1 LVVGGIEAER
11 TSRYR
16 WLVLL
21 VLTLAHSCHVMDRMV
36 VSIVMEPIRHEF
48 DLTDAQLGLI
58 SSLGYGLFYGAAVLP
73 MGMLIDRS
81 VRKNVLAVILAV
93 WSTMTAVCGLAT
105 SWTMLLASRCLVGLA
120 EAGGSPAG
128 LSLLSDYFPAK
139 ERSTAVG
146 LWYLSSAIGST
157 LTFIVGGMIAAEYGW
172 RMAFYLAGA
181 PGLVMAVV
189 VFLVIREPKRGA
201 SDVPLMAVAE
211 TPAPEAA
218 PAEKLS
224 FRQSL
229 AEIGARPAAV
239 HILLGVLLTAAAI
252 SSFGTW
258 AISFLVRRHDL
269 ALSEAGLIAGLTTGL
284 LGALGGAF
292 FGWLADR
299 SSRRDSTANPWR
311 SGMIAAGTS
320 MAAAVLG
327 IASLQTEAT
336 LPALMLVAGYALFF
350 NSYNGP
356 ANGLLL
362 IVMPAQVRG
371 FSIALLQL
379 GATLLGYGLAPFVVG
394 QLSDMIGGSNS
405 LGWALTIML
414 LCHPLAALHFA
425 LAARCVRRN
434 TTGRHDARPAPPARP
449 ARS

>member
-1 LVVGGIEAER
+1 MAGSIEAER
-11 TSRYR
+11 ASGYR

-21 VLTLAHSCHVMDRMV
+21 VLTLAHSCHIMDRMV
-36 VSIVMEPIRHEF
+36 VSIVMEPVRHEF
-48 DLTDAQLGLI
+48 DLTDTQLGLI
-58 SSLGYGLFYGAAVLP
+58 SSLGYGLCYGAAVLP
-73 MGMLIDRS
+73 MGMVIDRS

-93 WSTMTAVCGLAT
+93 WSAMTAVCGLAT
-105 SWTMLLASRCLVGLA
+105 SWTMLLASRCMVGLA
-120 EAGGSPAG
+120 ESGGSPAG

-146 LWYLSSAIGST
+146 LWYLSSAIGSI

-172 RMAFYLAGA
+172 RMAFFLAGV
-181 PGLVMAVV
+181 PGMIMAVI

-201 SDVPLMAVAE
+201 SDAPSAGVAVSE
-211 TPAPEAA
+211 QA
-218 PAEKLS
+218 PADKLS
-224 FRQSL
+224 FKQSL

-252 SSFGTW
+252 SSYSTW
-258 AISFLVRRHDL
+258 SISFLVRQHGL
-269 ALSEAGLIAGLTTGL
+269 KLSEAGLTVGLTTGL

-299 SSRRDSTANPWR
+299 SSRRDERSNPWR
-311 SGMIAAGTS
+311 SGVIAAATS
-320 MAAAVLG
+320 VAAMLLG
-327 IASLQTEAT
+327 IGSLLTEAT
-336 LPALMLVAGYALFF
+336 LPALVLVACYAFFF

-362 IVMPAQVRG
+362 IVVPSQVRG
-371 FSIALLQL
+371 FTIALLQL
-379 GATLLGYGLAPFVVG
+379 GATLLGFGVAPFVVG

-405 LGWALTIML
+405 LGWALSIML
-414 LCHPLAALHFA
+414 LCHPLAAMQFA
-425 LAARCVRRN
+425 LAARCVKRN
-434 TTGRHDARPAPPARP
+434 GADRHDARPEPAKRV

>member
-1 LVVGGIEAER
+1 MAGGIEAER
-11 TSRYR
+11 TSGYR

-36 VSIVMEPIRHEF
+36 VSIVMEPLRHEF
-48 DLTDAQLGLI
+48 DLTDTQLGLV

-81 VRKNVLAVILAV
+81 VRKNVLAIILAV

-105 SWTMLLASRCLVGLA
+105 SWTMLLASRCMVGLA

-146 LWYLSSAIGST
+146 LWYLSSAIGSI
-157 LTFIVGGMIAAEYGW
+157 LTFVLGGMIAAEYGW
-172 RMAFYLAGA
+172 RMAFLMAGV
-181 PGLVMAVV
+181 PGMIMAVV
-189 VFLVIREPKRGA
+189 VFVVIREPKRGA
-201 SDVPLMAVAE
+201 SDAPLVAAAE
-211 TPAPEAA
+211 APAPEAA

-258 AISFLVRRHDL
+258 SISFLVRQHEFE
-269 ALSEAGLIAGLTTGL
+269 LSEAGLIAGLTTGL

-292 FGWLADR
+292 FGWFADR
-299 SSRRDSTANPWR
+299 SSRRDAASNPWR
-311 SGMIAAGTS
+311 SGVIAAATS
-320 MAAAVLG
+320 VAAAILG
-327 IASLQTEAT
+327 IASLLTEAT
-336 LPALMLVAGYALFF
+336 LPALALMACYAFFF

-362 IVMPAQVRG
+362 IVVPSQVRG
-371 FSIALLQL
+371 FTIALLQL
-379 GATLLGYGLAPFVVG
+379 GATLLGFGLAPFVVG
-394 QLSDMIGGSNS
+394 QLSDLIGGSNS
-405 LGWALTIML
+405 LGWALSIML
-414 LCHPLAALHFA
+414 LCHVLAAMQFA
-425 LAARCVRRN
+425 LAARCVKRN
-434 TTGRHDARPAPPARP
+434 TADRHDAPHIPPARLV
-449 ARS
+449 RS